1 MRLLLLGKP
10 GSGKGTQAKRIARD
24 ESIPAI
30 STGDLIR
37 HAIATGGELG
47 QRFKSF
53 TDRGQLVPDE
63 LVLAMVE
70 ERLSESDCK
79 MGFLLDGFPR
89 TVPQAEALEAW
100 LVEHDSPMRAAVK
113 IAVPDEALVE
123 RAGGRRFCPR
133 DGNSYHITFAPSRKD
148 GVCDECGGTLE
159 QRADDREE
167 VVRARLSE
175 YRAKTA
181 PLISFYEQRG
191 LLVTVDGL
199 GTPDAVEARIEHVL
213 HP

>member
-100 LVEHDSPMRAAVK
+100 LVE
-113 IAVPDEALVE
+113 